1 MSRRRR
7 GASHVA
13 PLGRLPVFLRAGA
26 LIPLGDATGIS
37 AEREV
42 LTCGLVEGATGELY
56 EDDGETADWRGDGTP
71 TIRLRVR
78 NGELAIET
86 GSSGGGAVDRIG
98 IRSVEEGG
106 LL

>member
-1 MSRRRR
+1 MAGMVQNG
-7 GASHVA
+7 GAEEGSEG
-13 PLGRLPVFLRAGA
+13 GRKE
-26 LIPLGDATGIS
+26 AT
-37 AEREV
+37 AWPEV
-42 LTCGLVEGATGELY
+42 LTCGRVEGATGELY